1 MSLAEQADWPM
12 NVPLG
17 AQLDFA
23 SLESL
28 QVTISHY
35 PAMGEVQC
43 EYQSWTIALMS
54 LTQMSLQLALP
65 KPPDQPDSS
74 SWIEEL

>member
-1 MSLAEQADWPM
+1 MSI
-12 NVPLG
+12 PLG
-17 AQLDFA
+17 AQLNCA

-35 PAMGEVQC
+35 PVTGKVQC
-43 EYQSWTIALMS
+43 EYQSQTIALMS
-54 LTQMSLQLALP
+54 LTQASLQLALP
-65 KPPDQPDSS
+65 KIPDQPGSP